1 MRMRGDVALRGGS
14 KGEGKRANS
23 ADLGLQKAKNP
34 ALSVSQAFIQVSGF
48 GTAYEKAQSTCLFKE
63 DENKV
68 RMSEACFAEALK
80 VLMSVTTSLPNQ
92 LLCVFAAPQVLCSS
106 PHGLSLPGTGP

>member
-68 RMSEACFAEALK
+68 RIYSIGQSRQNLSPYGTWFIGEAIHQRIGN
-80 VLMSVTTSLPNQ
+80 SLVVQ
-92 LLCVFAAPQVLCSS
+92 WL
-106 PHGLSLPGTGP
+106 